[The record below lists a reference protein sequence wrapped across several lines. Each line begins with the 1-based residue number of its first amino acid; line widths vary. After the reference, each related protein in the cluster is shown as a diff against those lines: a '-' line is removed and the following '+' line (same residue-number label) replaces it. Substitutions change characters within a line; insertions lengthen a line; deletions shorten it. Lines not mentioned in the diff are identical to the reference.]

1 MIGGTDQ
8 VIARRPEEAARR
20 ALVFAL
26 LAKWP
31 EAVIE
36 DARSEA
42 SATKL
47 EHADPALLPDEMLVY
62 ESEAW
67 RETWTREGATERNAD
82 RMIHIL
88 LGENEITLVVDERAG
103 CETAGI
109 AEHVRLMLLE
119 LSPAIRDPF
128 FEGLED
134 PAQWIEAA

>member
-1 MIGGTDQ
+1 MIGGTDL
-8 VIARRPEEAARR
+8 VISRRPEEVARR

-42 SATKL
+42 RATKL
-47 EHADPALLPDEMLVY
+47 EYADPASLPEEILVY

-67 RETWTREGATERNAD
+67 RETWAREGATERNAD
-82 RMIHIL
+82 RMIHII
-88 LGENEITLVVDERAG
+88 LGENEISLVVDERAG

-109 AEHVRLMLLE
+109 AEHVRAMLLE
-119 LSPAIRDPF
+119 LSPAIRDAF
-128 FEGLED
+128 FEGLAD
-134 PAQWIEAA
+134 PARCIEAA